1 MKITD
6 LEKVNELKSKYDT
19 ANRIVS
25 SVRFKSI
32 KGVSI
37 LNRVHEY
44 ELPRDKR
51 LRQNITRAILDYM
64 VEIRKELEDLGV
76 EYE

>member
-32 KGVSI
+32 KGVSV